1 MKALVLYAVA
11 AMLGVL
17 AAVAITGCGGSPS
30 AIGSGASVTRST
42 PTRTINIKTQPA
54 TSESNATPTPPAATT
69 PPTQTTTSAPQP
81 TTAPPTAQVTITRGE
96 TQTATIVQT
105 TTVTPAPPATST
117 ESSGVNPAA
126 AAAAA
131 AASNDEE
138 SSTDWGWV
146 AFGILAGAVL
156 IFGVVWWIRRRHAKN
171 GDGGDAPPVSA

>member
-1 MKALVLYAVA
+1 V
-11 AMLGVL
+11 
-17 AAVAITGCGGSPS
+17 
-30 AIGSGASVTRST
+30 
-42 PTRTINIKTQPA
+42 
-54 TSESNATPTPPAATT
+54 
-69 PPTQTTTSAPQP
+69 
-81 TTAPPTAQVTITRGE
+81 AQVTITRGE

-105 TTVTPAPPATST
+105 TTVTPVPPATST
-117 ESSGVNPAA
+117 ESSGVNPAAA

-156 IFGVVWWIRRRHAKN
+156 IFGVVWWLRRRHARN